1 MALARAVQWLAI
13 AVVAMGLGACTSVS
27 TRVPFSTDQINR
39 AHIEGFRDIRLW
51 ADSPA
56 RVFEAE
62 IAERDQQ
69 ELRANGGRP
78 RDRIFHVLALS
89 GGADD
94 GAYGAGFLAGW
105 TVRGDRPQF
114 DLVSGVSTGA
124 LIAPLAF
131 LGPSRDQDL
140 KRAYT
145 EIDASQVFEFRG
157 LAGLLGDGL
166 ASTAP
171 LRKMVAGYID
181 ERLLAE
187 VAAEHHKG
195 RRLIAI
201 TTNLD
206 AQRPVLWNLGA
217 IAASG
222 DPRALNL
229 FRDVVIASASVP
241 GVFEPVLLE
250 STVDGQHIRE
260 MHVDGGTM
268 ANTFAL
274 PWTMYNNRLGRQ
286 GRQLRL
292 HVIANGRVD
301 PEFQMVPESTLRI
314 GARAMQTIMKAHNQ
328 STLREI
334 RRLADSNGGHF
345 QLTSIER
352 DFTVPYD
359 KPFQR
364 PYMNALYDYG
374 YARGRVGSAWRDSV
388 QNW

>member
-1 MALARAVQWLAI
+1 MAVTLA
-13 AVVAMGLGACTSVS
+13 ACSSVS
-27 TRVPFSTDQINR
+27 SRTPFSPDQVNR
-39 AHIEGFRDIRLW
+39 ASIEGFRDIRFW
-51 ADSPA
+51 ADSPPQ
-56 RVFEAE
+56 VFEAE
-62 IAERDQQ
+62 MAERDRQ
-69 ELRANGGRP
+69 ERRSGSLAA
-78 RDRIFHVLALS
+78 RDRTFHVLALS

-105 TVRGDRPQF
+105 TARGDRPQF
-114 DLVSGVSTGA
+114 DMVSGVSTGA

-145 EIDASQVFEFRG
+145 EIDAAQVFEFRG
-157 LAGLLGDGL
+157 LAGLFGDGL

-171 LRKMVAGYID
+171 LRKMVASYID

-187 VAAEHHKG
+187 VAAEHRKG

-241 GVFEPVLLE
+241 GVFEPVLLDAV
-250 STVDGQHIRE
+250 VDGQRIRE

-268 ANTFAL
+268 ANTFAI
-274 PWTMYNNRLGRQ
+274 PWTLYNNRLGRQ
-286 GRQLRL
+286 GRSLQL
-292 HVIANGRVD
+292 HVIANGRID
-301 PEFQMVPESTLRI
+301 PEFQLVPESTIRI
-314 GARAMQTIMKAHNQ
+314 GARAMQTLMKAHNQ
-328 STLREI
+328 ATLREI
-334 RRLADSNGGHF
+334 RRLADANGGRF

-359 KPFQR
+359 RPFQR
-364 PYMNALYDYG
+364 PYMNALYEYG
-374 YARGRVGSAWRDSV
+374 YARGRQGNAWRNSV

>member
-1 MALARAVQWLAI
+1 MAFNRAVKWLGL
-13 AVVAMGLGACTSVS
+13 AVIVLALGACNSVS
-27 TRVPFSTDQINR
+27 SRAPFSPDQVNR
-39 AHIEGFRDIRLW
+39 AGIEGFRDIRLW
-51 ADSPA
+51 ADAPA
-56 RVFEAE
+56 SVFRGE
-62 IAERDQQ
+62 IAEQ
-69 ELRANGGRP
+69 ERQERAAAGGRP

-105 TVRGDRPQF
+105 TARGDRPQF

-187 VAAEHHKG
+187 VAAEHRKG

-250 STVDGQHIRE
+250 AVVDGQRIRE

-268 ANTFAL
+268 ANTFAM
-274 PWTMYNNRLGRQ
+274 PWTMYNGRLGRE
-286 GRQLRL
+286 GRRLQLN
-292 HVIANGRVD
+292 VIANGRVD

-314 GARAMQTIMKAHNQ
+314 GARAMQTLMKAHNQ
-328 STLREI
+328 ATLREI
-334 RRLADSNGGHF
+334 RRLADSNGGQF

-364 PYMNALYDYG
+364 PYMNALYAYG
-374 YARGRVGSAWRDSV
+374 FERGRLGNAWRSSV